1 MGDNNGERAGRLTC
15 EFEIADCEIQNQ
27 LRRVDRKSRIEG
39 FFAPFTIM
47 HHLLEIWF
55 SWVLSGGYVGIIVLM
70 AMGSTPLP
78 VPAEAVLPPAAFL
91 AAQGKLNP
99 AGVILAGTLGAYLGA
114 AFMYWISRWIGRPLV
129 LRFGRFILLT
139 PNKLEHAEHWLNRY
153 EAGGVF
159 FARVL
164 PVVRHLISIPAG
176 IVRMN
181 FAVFSFVTILGS
193 AISCSI
199 LAYLGH
205 RAYLAEPELL
215 TNPEAMVHF
224 IRGQSGSI
232 LLIVTL
238 FAALYML
245 TLRLMKPRS
254 CSRS

>member
-1 MGDNNGERAGRLTC
+1 
-15 EFEIADCEIQNQ
+15 
-27 LRRVDRKSRIEG
+27 
-39 FFAPFTIM
+39 M

-55 SWVLSGGYVGIIVLM
+55 GWVLSGGYVGIIILM

-91 AAQGKLNP
+91 AAQGKLHP
-99 AGVILAGTLGAYLGA
+99 AGVILAGTFGAYIGA

-139 PNKLEHAEHWLNRY
+139 PTKLEHAEHWLNRY

-181 FAVFSFVTILGS
+181 FAVFSLVTILGS

-199 LAYLGH
+199 LGYLGY
-205 RAYLAEPELL
+205 RAYLVEPELVS
-215 TNPEAMVHF
+215 NPEAMVHF
-224 IRGQSGSI
+224 IRGQSGGI
-232 LLIVTL
+232 LLVVTI
-238 FAALYML
+238 FAALYMF
-245 TLRLMKPRS
+245 TLRLMKRRS
-254 CSRS
+254 GGS

>member
-1 MGDNNGERAGRLTC
+1 
-15 EFEIADCEIQNQ
+15 
-27 LRRVDRKSRIEG
+27 
-39 FFAPFTIM
+39 M

-55 SWVLSGGYVGIIVLM
+55 GWVLSGGYVGIIVLM

-91 AAQGKLNP
+91 AAQGKLHP
-99 AGVILAGTLGAYLGA
+99 AGVILAGTFGAYIGA

-139 PNKLEHAEHWLNRY
+139 PTKLEHAEHWLNRY
-153 EAGGVF
+153 EAAGVF

-181 FAVFSFVTILGS
+181 FAVFSLVTILGS

-199 LAYLGH
+199 LGYLGY
-205 RAYLAEPELL
+205 RAYLLEPELVS
-215 TNPEAMVHF
+215 NPEAMVHF
-224 IRGQSGSI
+224 IRGQSGGI
-232 LLIVTL
+232 LFLVTI

-254 CSRS
+254 GGS

>member
-1 MGDNNGERAGRLTC
+1 
-15 EFEIADCEIQNQ
+15 
-27 LRRVDRKSRIEG
+27 
-39 FFAPFTIM
+39 M

-129 LRFGRFILLT
+129 LRVGRFILLT
-139 PNKLEHAEHWLNRY
+139 PNKLEYAEHWLNRY

-193 AISCSI
+193 AISCCI

-224 IRGQSGSI
+224 IHGQSGSI
-232 LLIVTL
+232 LLVVTL

>member
-1 MGDNNGERAGRLTC
+1 
-15 EFEIADCEIQNQ
+15 
-27 LRRVDRKSRIEG
+27 
-39 FFAPFTIM
+39 M

-55 SWVLSGGYVGIIVLM
+55 GWVLSGGYIGIIVLM
-70 AMGSTPLP
+70 AMGSMPLP

-99 AGVILAGTLGAYLGA
+99 VGVVLAGTLGAYLGA
-114 AFMYWISRWIGRPLV
+114 AVMYWISRWVGRPLV
-129 LRFGRFILLT
+129 LRFGRFIFLT
-139 PNKLEHAEHWLNRY
+139 PKKLEDAEHWLNRY

-164 PVVRHLISIPAG
+164 PIVRHLISIPAG

-181 FAVFSFVTILGS
+181 FPLFSFVTILGS

-205 RAYLAEPELL
+205 RAYLMEPELL

-224 IRGQSGSI
+224 IRGQSGGI

-245 TLRLMKPRS
+245 TLRLMARRS
-254 CSRS
+254 GS